1 MTPRPCQYAAS
12 PLVNIDR
19 MKARLSRW
27 RTPRPAL
34 PAVVVVLVSAL
45 GLALRVEHALT
56 FDGPARG
63 SDYDVYLQGVRWMG
77 AHWRPFDF
85 DPSLPSG
92 ARYQPPLWFAAAAAV
107 WKLTGSERAIAALSV
122 AGWCLRQGLLARLL
136 RSIGPEGAWAAVAAL
151 SLHAVLPLSVL
162 IDGKVN
168 PEGPHAALF
177 TLALFALWRMER
189 QAGEPAGIT
198 TRSALLFGLGA
209 GLALLTK
216 ASSAVLMITAA
227 AALLLRVGWSARAE
241 GLRATWRRLLRPA
254 AVAALAWA
262 LVVAGWCGPNLARR
276 GHPFPHDW
284 DQEFPA
290 PRSVH
295 DTPVLY
301 RRPLGWALPF
311 ELTYL
316 RSPVIRSP
324 TEPRANF
331 WSPLVAGTWADAY
344 NRGFCRLTGGPA
356 TARVWGG
363 DEGWFSM
370 GPAWSVTHRCLRV
383 YVALVRVGL
392 LLTLASVL
400 ALLDTARRSLRTRG
414 RDGSLVLPMAVA
426 LLVLFLMAFAVVYP
440 LDDSAVVN
448 PRYLLSAAT
457 PLCACLGLALAR
469 LRASHRGLGRA
480 AIGLCLGSIALVG
493 GLLCFERFGR

>member
-1 MTPRPCQYAAS
+1 
-12 PLVNIDR
+12 VNIDR

-27 RTPRPAL
+27 RTPGPAL
-34 PAVVVVLVSAL
+34 PAVVVLLVSAL

-107 WKLTGSERAIAALSV
+107 WKVTGSERAIAALSV

-136 RSIGPEGAWAAVAAL
+136 RPIGPEGAWAAVAAL

-177 TLALFALWRMER
+177 MLALFALWRMER
-189 QAGEPAGIT
+189 QADEPAGIST
-198 TRSALLFGLGA
+198 PAAALFGLGA

-216 ASSAVLMITAA
+216 ASSAVLMLTAA
-227 AALLLRVGWSARAE
+227 AVLVVRVGWSARAE

-254 AVAALAWA
+254 GVAALAWA

-331 WSPLVAGTWADAY
+331 WAPLVAGTWADAY
-344 NRGFCRLTGGPA
+344 NRGFCRLAGGPT

-363 DEGWFSM
+363 DEGWFSL

-469 LRASHRGLGRA
+469 LRVRHRGLGRT
-480 AIGLCLGSIALVG
+480 AIGLCLGSIAVVG